1 MKPSPRPPLPL
12 SPSTSSS
19 SNSSTFSS
27 GDVLQVSKSKKPR
40 RSKRAPA
47 TAIGNGGDNGKRSSA
62 FRGVTRHRWTGR
74 FEAHLWDKHCWN
86 PIQNKKGRQASDIR
100 QRVRADAEHVEGRV
114 PGFASAQEQRVLKR
128 RLQVPWGCQ
137 VLSLYTLELVPST
150 IATIVDSIS
159 LSRSNPNP
167 PQFDRHHHN
176 GRWEARIG
184 RVLGNKYL
192 YLGTFGTPLS
202 PSSSKFCLIHVF
214 SACSSAPHVD
224 GESSD
229 SVGGPAT
236 HLFVLC
242 SPETTTARV
251 GTQEEAAQA
260 YDLAA
265 IEYRGPNAV
274 TNFDISCYLKC
285 PPQKP
290 LLPKPEPQPPQ
301 EEQRSEELVDQTPGD
316 ESIMEIPWTPCM
328 DHGFGI
334 YPYHHAGLHLD
345 GGGFEDNIEC
355 LFEGSEANEGTDGG
369 GGDDD
374 DEARDGGNA
383 DISVATQ
390 AEEVG
395 EMASCQMNSVSYASP
410 ISICS

>member
-1 MKPSPRPPLPL
+1 MQPCKCHVIP
-12 SPSTSSS
+12 
-19 SNSSTFSS
+19 
-27 GDVLQVSKSKKPR
+27 
-40 RSKRAPA
+40 
-47 TAIGNGGDNGKRSSA
+47 
-62 FRGVTRHRWTGR
+62 RGV
-74 FEAHLWDKHCWN
+74 
-86 PIQNKKGRQASDIR
+86 
-100 QRVRADAEHVEGRV
+100 DARE
-114 PGFASAQEQRVLKR
+114 
-128 RLQVPWGCQ
+128 
-137 VLSLYTLELVPST
+137 
-150 IATIVDSIS
+150 
-159 LSRSNPNP
+159 
-167 PQFDRHHHN
+167 
-176 GRWEARIG
+176 
-184 RVLGNKYL
+184 
-192 YLGTFGTPLS
+192 
-202 PSSSKFCLIHVF
+202 IHVF

-224 GESSD
+224 GESTD

-242 SPETTTARV
+242 SPETTTS
-251 GTQEEAAQA
+251 
-260 YDLAA
+260 
-265 IEYRGPNAV
+265 P
-274 TNFDISCYLKC
+274 CM
-285 PPQKP
+285 
-290 LLPKPEPQPPQ
+290 PEPQPPP
-301 EEQRSEELVDQTPGD
+301 EEQRSEELIDQTPGD

-345 GGGFEDNIEC
+345 GGGFEDNIES

>member
-27 GDVLQVSKSKKPR
+27 GDVLQVSKPKKPR

-62 FRGVTRHRWTGR
+62 FRGVT
-74 FEAHLWDKHCWN
+74 
-86 PIQNKKGRQASDIR
+86 
-100 QRVRADAEHVEGRV
+100 
-114 PGFASAQEQRVLKR
+114 
-128 RLQVPWGCQ
+128 
-137 VLSLYTLELVPST
+137 
-150 IATIVDSIS
+150 
-159 LSRSNPNP
+159 
-167 PQFDRHHHN
+167 
-176 GRWEARIG
+176 
-184 RVLGNKYL
+184 
-192 YLGTFGTPLS
+192 
-202 PSSSKFCLIHVF
+202 
-214 SACSSAPHVD
+214 SAPHVD
-224 GESSD
+224 GESTD

-242 SPETTTARV
+242 SPETTTS
-251 GTQEEAAQA
+251 
-260 YDLAA
+260 
-265 IEYRGPNAV
+265 P
-274 TNFDISCYLKC
+274 CM
-285 PPQKP
+285 
-290 LLPKPEPQPPQ
+290 
-301 EEQRSEELVDQTPGD
+301 LVDQTPGD

>member
-1 MKPSPRPPLPL
+1 MKPSPPPPPPLPV

-27 GDVLQVSKSKKPR
+27 CDVLQVSKPKKPR

-86 PIQNKKGRQASDIR
+86 PIQNKKGRQVYLGAY
-100 QRVRADAEHVEGRV
+100 DAEEAAARTYDLAALKYWGPETVLNFPLQTYADEYEQMQSMSKEEYLASLRRRSS
-114 PGFASAQEQRVLKR
+114 GF
-128 RLQVPWGCQ
+128 
-137 VLSLYTLELVPST
+137 
-150 IATIVDSIS
+150 
-159 LSRSNPNP
+159 SRGVSKYRGVA
-167 PQFDRHHHN
+167 RHHHN

-192 YLGTFGTPLS
+192 YLGTFS
-202 PSSSKFCLIHVF
+202 
-214 SACSSAPHVD
+214 
-224 GESSD
+224 
-229 SVGGPAT
+229 
-236 HLFVLC
+236 
-242 SPETTTARV
+242 
-251 GTQEEAAQA
+251 TQEEAAQA

-274 TNFDISCYLKC
+274 TNFDISCYMKC
-285 PPQKP
+285 PQKP

-301 EEQRSEELVDQTPGD
+301 EEQRSEELIDQTPGD
-316 ESIMEIPWTPCM
+316 ESMMEIPWTPCM
-328 DHGFGI
+328 DHGFSI
-334 YPYHHAGLHLD
+334 YPDHHAGLHRTDYLHGFLD

-369 GGDDD
+369 GGD
-374 DEARDGGNA
+374 EARDAGNA
-383 DISVATQ
+383 DISIATQ